1 MGVDGKTSSTLPVI
15 SGVPQGSVFE
25 PLLFLVYIDGLAGI
39 QLSDGTLILFADDTV
54 IYRPIRDLSD
64 VMLLVMLILSLT
76 GSKVTSLTL
85 MLKNVS
91 RW

>member
-15 SGVPQGSVFE
+15 SGVPQGSVLG